1 MKNCTKHAIERWV
14 ERIVGITTKL
24 EKEEYIKNN
33 LEQIKE
39 HINKTF
45 SYSKF
50 IYKGQIG
57 DNITRN
63 FYIKDDIVLVLN
75 TTNDAVITVYKV
87 DFGFTKEINLSV
99 AKQLLVEI
107 TKLIQEKEKIE
118 EEMTVEIERLQNE
131 NELLN
136 NQISILEKQ
145 LEELKLRKKSTE
157 DYIKSKKASSNV
169 IDLEIKKFI
178 NNLVNSKEYREDVK
192 KQQGVK

>member
-45 SYSKF
+45 SYSEF

-118 EEMTVEIERLQNE
+118 EEMTVEIEGLQNE

-136 NQISILEKQ
+136 TQISILEKQ